1 MADAQ
6 SQPDYYEVLQV
17 SVNADPETIHRIY
30 RILAQRFHPD
40 NTATGDAERFRTV
53 TEAYDVLSNPERRA
67 QYDVHYG
74 EHRRERS
81 QLLAEM
87 VRAQNDVEFE
97 QLARLTLLEALYA
110 RRRLDPRAPGIF
122 DADLEEL
129 VGRPREHLE
138 FTLWYLGQ
146 KGFIDRSDGSKLMI
160 TAQGVEYFEEHSERH
175 QNLLRLTAAP
185 EPHAQTVS

>member
-1 MADAQ
+1 MADTQQA
-6 SQPDYYEVLQV
+6 DYYDVLQV

-40 NTATGDAERFRTV
+40 NGATGDADRFRTI
-53 TEAYDVLSNPERRA
+53 TEAYQVLSDPERRA
-67 QYDVHYG
+67 KYDVHHG
-74 EHRRERS
+74 DQRRERS

-110 RRRLDPRAPGIF
+110 RRRLDPRQPGVF
-122 DADLEEL
+122 DGDLEEI

-146 KGFIDRSDGSKLMI
+146 KGFIDRSDGSRLTI
-160 TAQGVEYFEEHSERH
+160 TASGVEYFEEHSTRQ
-175 QNLLRLTAAP
+175 QNRLRLTAAEAADRP
-185 EPHAQTVS
+185 VA